1 MEKKYNDFIE
11 LLSSKYLEDIFKV
24 NSIKLPGF
32 RINGPNNPV
41 KIKKMK
47 NILLE
52 DIQLKSKLLKTIEYY
67 KKNYNKDYT
76 WSLVTTI
83 PDDLIDQLIQKYS
96 VEEVMLGLING
107 DHEEKLYEVS
117 YRFNEK
123 KMLNDPNLLVDN
135 KEVNEKDNDIMNLR
149 DIVKKLEKEVH
160 KYKVKYTEEKSKN
173 NEILKAHNQLIEK
186 NKKDNQIIVNEKTK
200 IIEIKELYEKKINK
214 IIEDKQIEIDKIL
227 SEYNKVKNN
236 LESKKN
242 EEILVVGNEVYKKYF
257 DSNFKRNNYIYVENL
272 LTVKD
277 LKQYKRIIILEFT
290 YNKNEN
296 EKNQNAILHFDNVIT
311 IKSTEELINM
321 TKRMI

>member
-1 MEKKYNDFIE
+1 MHKGVIYGKKYNDFIE

-123 KMLNDPNLLVDN
+123 N
-135 KEVNEKDNDIMNLR
+135 
-149 DIVKKLEKEVH
+149 VK
-160 KYKVKYTEEKSKN
+160 
-173 NEILKAHNQLIEK
+173 
-186 NKKDNQIIVNEKTK
+186 
-200 IIEIKELYEKKINK
+200 
-214 IIEDKQIEIDKIL
+214 
-227 SEYNKVKNN
+227 
-236 LESKKN
+236 
-242 EEILVVGNEVYKKYF
+242 
-257 DSNFKRNNYIYVENL
+257 
-272 LTVKD
+272 
-277 LKQYKRIIILEFT
+277 
-290 YNKNEN
+290 
-296 EKNQNAILHFDNVIT
+296 
-311 IKSTEELINM
+311 
-321 TKRMI
+321 